1 MVKAEGH
8 SAEERTAEA
17 VERLVE
23 IFEMVYA
30 NQLSRLGVLKQR
42 GAVDED
48 YVRQPAK
55 KAK

>member
-42 GAVDED
+42 GVVDDD
-48 YVRQPAK
+48 YIKQQPK
-55 KAK
+55 KAR